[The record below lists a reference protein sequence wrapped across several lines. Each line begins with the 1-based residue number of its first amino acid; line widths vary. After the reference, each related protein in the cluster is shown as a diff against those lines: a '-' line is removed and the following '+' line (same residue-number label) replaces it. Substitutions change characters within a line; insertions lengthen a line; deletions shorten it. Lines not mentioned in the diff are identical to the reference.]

1 MGRLTLCKEAKVT
14 LCQLLILLIL
24 VAARNVVSAELTHI
38 LRNRHRQSANTLKRL
53 EVMYAQWQGVMLT
66 SYLQKHG
73 QKLARC
79 FEGKRHLNLC
89 GAESYVLFLVSF
101 STDVFGVVKG

>member
-53 EVMYAQWQGVMLT
+53 EVMLSGRV
-66 SYLQKHG
+66 
-73 QKLARC
+73 
-79 FEGKRHLNLC
+79 LC
-89 GAESYVLFLVSF
+89 LPPIYKN
-101 STDVFGVVKG
+101 TDKS